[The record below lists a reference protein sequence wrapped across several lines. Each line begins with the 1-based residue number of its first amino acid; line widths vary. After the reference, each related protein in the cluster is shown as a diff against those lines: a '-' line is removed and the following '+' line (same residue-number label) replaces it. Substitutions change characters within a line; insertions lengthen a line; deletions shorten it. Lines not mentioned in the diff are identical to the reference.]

1 MLTFIINIL
10 TILVL
15 LFALG
20 YVCLKP
26 LSWVVGKARKKTTN
40 QKLVKFEKQM
50 NKINKIVTR
59 TLIRVWLALI
69 VVSVLK
75 VVPKLTKNIITKRLG
90 DNVDIINGV
99 HTAMQIVLVV
109 VVLISVAGLIFL
121 LRVKYLENKKAKNE
135 DTSNNY

>member
-1 MLTFIINIL
+1 MLTIIINIL

-26 LSWVVGKARKKTTN
+26 LSWIVGKLSKKTTN
-40 QKLVKFEKQM
+40 QKLVKFEKQI

-69 VVSVLK
+69 VVGILK
-75 VVPKLTKNIITKRLG
+75 VVPKLTKNIITKQLG

-99 HTAMQIVLVV
+99 HTVMQIVLVV
-109 VVLISVAGLIFL
+109 VVGISIGGLIFL
-121 LRVKYLENKKAKNE
+121 LTVKHNDNKKAKNE